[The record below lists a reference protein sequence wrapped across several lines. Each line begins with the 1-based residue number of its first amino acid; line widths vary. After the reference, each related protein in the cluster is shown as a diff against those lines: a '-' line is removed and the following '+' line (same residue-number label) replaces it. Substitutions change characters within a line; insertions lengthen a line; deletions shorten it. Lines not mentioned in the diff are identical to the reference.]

1 MGVVYLVGAGCGFD
15 ESYTLRN
22 PKISEDMK
30 KEMKEKLE
38 KSKIGYVV

>member
-1 MGVVYLVGAGCGFD
+1 MKV
-15 ESYTLRN
+15 RN